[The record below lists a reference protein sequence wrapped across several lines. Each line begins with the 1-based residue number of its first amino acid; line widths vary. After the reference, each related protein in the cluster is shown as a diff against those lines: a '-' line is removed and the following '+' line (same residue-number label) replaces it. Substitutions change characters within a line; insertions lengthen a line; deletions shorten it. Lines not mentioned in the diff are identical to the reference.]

1 MSATK
6 TKRRVEW
13 DCFLPSDGSNN
24 RTAIFTA
31 DEACWIV
38 RLYAFGFSIEQLTA
52 MFDCVDDTIKNVVN
66 GRRYSKQT
74 EATRRKY
81 FPAK

>member
-1 MSATK
+1 MMTTSKQPKWTCFNAT
-6 TKRRVEW
+6 
-13 DCFLPSDGSNN
+13 DGSNSRN
-24 RTAIFTA
+24 AKFTA
-31 DEACWIV
+31 DQACQI
-38 RLYAFGFSIEQLTA
+38 IELAAQGKSVDELAA
-52 MFDCVDDTIKNVVN
+52 MFNCVRDTVRNIIN

>member
-1 MSATK
+1 MSATM
-6 TKRRVEW
+6 KRRIEW
-13 DCFLPSDGSNN
+13 DCFLPSDGSNSRN
-24 RTAIFTA
+24 AKFTA
-31 DEACWIV
+31 AQACQIIELAAQGKSVDELA
-38 RLYAFGFSIEQLTA
+38 A
-52 MFDCVDDTIKNVVN
+52 MFNCVRDTVRNIIN